1 MPPQHQFN
9 RNKVLKELQE
19 HNSFFDDFVDM
30 IPAKLYVSGGT
41 GDDMYN
47 PKFFKGQHK
56 ESKEA
61 RRARNKVAK
70 LAKFDPERAE
80 TTLQAK
86 KRKEEEDEMEDSSD
100 DENDMT
106 MMNDENDEDEQV
118 RSPKNSKDKR
128 GKKAGFWANGN
139 DGNSDADETDNVDK
153 KKKNSHINQSSIETL
168 REKLHAKIAEKRAL
182 RPENEDNSAVISKR
196 AARRA
201 EKKRRYEAK
210 KKSNEIFSKVNESSK
225 RAKKI
230 EMGGTKINTAIT
242 ANNNG
247 KSKTE
252 DLSGI
257 DFGGLAGLKKIPTF
271 QDNKSLA
278 NTNGKNKKSLNALLA
293 LAQKKKERLE
303 ELKAGT
309 EEEKEKAKKMIWG
322 DTLKAATGEKN
333 MSDPALLKKALKRKA
348 KKKNKSQESW
358 KARMEQ
364 VKDKMDER
372 QKIRSHNLGKRK
384 LGGAAGA
391 NLSSKRIEDEAEKE
405 STTKKRPRLGPHA
418 AKGRVGFEG
427 KKQEFINGK
436 NKKKD
441 Q

>member
-9 RNKVLKELQE
+9 RTKVLKELQE

-30 IPAKLYVSGGT
+30 FPAKLYVSSNT
-41 GDDMYN
+41 GDEEFN

-61 RRARNKVAK
+61 RRARNKQSK
-70 LAKFDPERAE
+70 LVKFDPERAE

-86 KRKEEEDEMEDSSD
+86 KRKEEEDDNMTDISD
-100 DENDMT
+100 DENDVT
-106 MMNDENDEDEQV
+106 MMNDDSADEEEANNSFKNKNKESGSWVDE
-118 RSPKNSKDKR
+118 
-128 GKKAGFWANGN
+128 N
-139 DGNSDADETDNVDK
+139 DGNGDLGETDDAE
-153 KKKNSHINQSSIETL
+153 KKNNNTHINQSSIEAL
-168 REKLHAKIAEKRAL
+168 RAKLHAKIAEKRAL

-201 EKKRRYEAK
+201 EKKRRFEAK
-210 KKSNEIFSKVNESSK
+210 MRSNEKYAKVNESSK
-225 RAKKI
+225 RTKKV
-230 EMGGTKINTAIT
+230 EMGGTKINTVTI
-242 ANNNG
+242 NNNSE
-247 KSKTE
+247 SKTE

-257 DFGGLAGLKKIPTF
+257 DFGGIAGLKKVPTF
-271 QDNKSLA
+271 KDNKSLA
-278 NTNGKNKKSLNALLA
+278 NTNGKNRKSLDTLLA

-309 EEEKEKAKKMIWG
+309 DENKEKAKRIIWG

-333 MSDPALLKKALKRKA
+333 NNDPALLKKAIKRRA
-348 KKKNKSQESW
+348 KKKVKSQEGW
-358 KARMEQ
+358 KVRMNQ
-364 VKDKMDER
+364 VKDNMDER
-372 QKIRSHNLGKRK
+372 QKIRSHNLDKRQ

-391 NLSSKRIEDEAEKE
+391 NLSHKRIEEEDEKD
-405 STTKKRPRLGPHA
+405 SSTKKKGRLGPHSS
-418 AKGRVGFEG
+418 KGREGFEG

-436 NKKKD
+436 GKKKE